1 MKKILYY
8 AALLFAGTFLT
19 TSCVGDLNQ
28 YPHIENPGLWSTLKP
43 HRQMS
48 IHRPPTTKPSW
59 VNFMFPLLFPDRR
72 RVAATPT

>member
-28 YPHIENPGLWSTLKP
+28 YPHIE
-43 HRQMS
+43 
-48 IHRPPTTKPSW
+48 TTSAD
-59 VNFMFPLLFPDRR
+59 VYTS
-72 RVAATPT
+72 AANYKAVLGKL

>member
-28 YPHIENPGLWSTLKP
+28 YPHIE
-43 HRQMS
+43 
-48 IHRPPTTKPSW
+48 TTSADVYTSAANTNTKQH
-59 VNFMFPLLFPDRR
+59 LRR
-72 RVAATPT
+72 KSS

>member
-19 TSCVGDLNQ
+19 TSCVG
-28 YPHIENPGLWSTLKP
+28 ENPGLWSTLKP